1 MKKIA
6 AIFLM
11 MLLLLV
17 TISGEGRPI
26 DPGYDIIICEESPS
40 EIKEVK
46 EYTSYLVKKE
56 FSSVSLDAQFM
67 HQDTSLYISP
77 VSEAETPPPN
87 HTC

>member
-1 MKKIA
+1 M
-6 AIFLM
+6 M

-40 EIKEVK
+40 EIKEIK
-46 EYTSYLVKKE
+46 EYTSFINKKD
-56 FSSVSLDAQFM
+56 FQSVSLNNQFM
-67 HQDTSLYISP
+67 DQDPSMYISP
-77 VSEAETPPPN
+77 VSEAETPPPD

>member
-1 MKKIA
+1 M
-6 AIFLM
+6 M

-40 EIKEVK
+40 EIKEIK
-46 EYTSYLVKKE
+46 EYTTYSIKKE
-56 FSSVSLDAQFM
+56 FGTVSLNSQFIERDPSM
-67 HQDTSLYISP
+67 YISP
-77 VSEAETPPPN
+77 VSEAETPPPD